1 MNLNTKKKTNLS
13 SFFDKPI
20 FFIQSL
26 RLVVYFI
33 LHLSNM
39 AVSVARREGQT
50 FEQDFDGEGVH
61 ADDLLF
67 HQEGM
72 MQSFVD
78 EDDDYFID
86 DCTMDEEFLS
96 GSEWT
101 TTVDI
106 DIKENISSLFFA
118 FLRYILYG

>member
-1 MNLNTKKKTNLS
+1 MNYNYYFS
-13 SFFDKPI
+13 SFLRNHSSFT
-20 FFIQSL
+20 QSL
-26 RLVVYFI
+26 RLVVYPI

-39 AVSVARREGQT
+39 ANSVARLEGQT

-61 ADDLLF
+61 ADNLFF

-72 MQSFVD
+72 IQSFVD

-96 GSEWT
+96 GNEWT
-101 TTVDI
+101 TTVDM

-118 FLRYILYG
+118 FLRYVLYG